1 MTKQL
6 LVLNS
11 IRGKS
16 GKDTLIALLES
27 KGYRVHRVAFAD
39 ILKRECAKVLSFNEI
54 EAGILEK
61 HMHQSEKDQ
70 PTPDLSI
77 AELPISDYKSW
88 LIKQHGFNPAMA
100 EPRSPRWHLQQYG
113 TEYRRE
119 HLKEPDVWLN
129 QGLKEVEKGL
139 EDPAIDMVVV
149 TDCRLPNELRALEEL
164 HMEPIQLSSLDFAGY
179 LEVMTV
185 RIVRDWF
192 IPGVDDQTY
201 HISDIALMAAKF
213 DHLVVNKLGEPW
225 GMLEQLEEQGA
236 IV

>member
-1 MTKQL
+1 MSQGKQI

-39 ILKRECAKVLSFNEI
+39 ILKKQCAEVLSFNEI
-54 EAGILEK
+54 ELAVLEK
-61 HMHQSEKDQ
+61 HMHQSEKDW
-70 PTPDLSI
+70 PSSDLAI
-77 AELPISDYKSW
+77 INLPESSYCNW
-88 LIKQHGFNPAMA
+88 LMRSGLHNID

-119 HLKEPDVWLN
+119 FCKEPNVWLD
-129 QGLKEVEKGL
+129 QGLIEVEKGL
-139 EDPAIDMVVV
+139 QDSSKDMVVV
-149 TDCRLPNELRALEEL
+149 TDCRLPNELKALKAL
-164 HMEPIQLSSLDFAGY
+164 HGRQENPNAFRWDTPKVSTI
-179 LEVMTV
+179 

-192 IPGVDDQTY
+192 IPGVDDQPY
-201 HISDIALMAAKF
+201 HISDIALMAAHF

-236 IV
+236 I

>member
-1 MTKQL
+1 MSKQI

-39 ILKRECAKVLSFNEI
+39 ILKKQCAEVLSFNEI
-54 EAGILEK
+54 EARILEK

-70 PTPDLSI
+70 PSSDLAI
-77 AELPISDYKSW
+77 YELPISGYKDW
-88 LIKQHGFNPAMA
+88 LQRQTSLDGLA
-100 EPRSPRWHLQQYG
+100 PRSPRWHLQQYG

-119 HLKEPDVWLN
+119 FCKEPNVWLD
-129 QGLKEVEKGL
+129 QGLIEVEKGL
-139 EDPAIDMVVV
+139 ADPSKDMVVV
-149 TDCRLPNELRALEEL
+149 TDCRLPNELKSLKALDVRQENPNAFRWDAPKV
-164 HMEPIQLSSLDFAGY
+164 H
-179 LEVMTV
+179 TV

-192 IPGVDDQTY
+192 IPGVDDQPY
-201 HISDIALMAAKF
+201 HISDIALMAAHF

-236 IV
+236 I

>member
-1 MTKQL
+1 MTKQV

-39 ILKRECAKVLSFNEI
+39 ILKKQCAGVLSFNEI
-54 EAGILEK
+54 EARILEK

-70 PTPDLSI
+70 PSSDLSI
-77 AELPISDYKSW
+77 AELPISDYKDW
-88 LIKQHGFNPAMA
+88 LIKQHGFNPTLAD
-100 EPRSPRWHLQQYG
+100 PRSPRWHLQQYG

-119 HLKEPDVWLN
+119 FCKEPNVWLD
-129 QGLKEVEKGL
+129 QGLKEIHEGIDKTDV
-139 EDPAIDMVVV
+139 DMVVV
-149 TDCRLPNELRALEEL
+149 TDCRLPNELKALEDL
-164 HMEPIQLSSLDFAGY
+164 RMVY
-179 LEVMTV
+179 KTVNTV

-192 IPGVDDQTY
+192 IPGVDDQPY
-201 HISDIALMAAKF
+201 HISDIALMAAHF

-236 IV
+236 I

>member
-1 MTKQL
+1 MSKQI

-39 ILKRECAKVLSFNEI
+39 ILKKQCAEVLSFNEI
-54 EAGILEK
+54 EARILEK

-70 PTPDLSI
+70 PSSDLAI
-77 AELPISDYKSW
+77 DALPISPYRDW
-88 LIKQHGFNPAMA
+88 LYSQHVPLVDHLI
-100 EPRSPRWHLQQYG
+100 PRSPRWHLQQYG

-119 HLKEPDVWLN
+119 FCKEPNVWLD
-129 QGLKEVEKGL
+129 QGLKEIHEGIDKADV
-139 EDPAIDMVVV
+139 DMVVV
-149 TDCRLPNELRALEEL
+149 TDCRLPNELKALEDL
-164 HMEPIQLSSLDFAGY
+164 RMVY
-179 LEVMTV
+179 KTVNTV

-192 IPGVDDQTY
+192 IPGVDDQPY
-201 HISDIALMAAKF
+201 HISDIALMAAHF

-236 IV
+236 I

>member
-1 MTKQL
+1 MSKQI

-39 ILKRECAKVLSFNEI
+39 ILKKQCAEVLSFNEI
-54 EAGILEK
+54 ELAVLEK
-61 HMHQSEKDQ
+61 HMHQSEKDW
-70 PTPDLSI
+70 PSSDLAI
-77 AELPISDYKSW
+77 INLPESSYCNW
-88 LIKQHGFNPAMA
+88 LMRSGLHNID

-119 HLKEPDVWLN
+119 FCKEPNVWLD
-129 QGLKEVEKGL
+129 QGLKEIHEGIDKA
-139 EDPAIDMVVV
+139 DIDMVVV
-149 TDCRLPNELRALEEL
+149 TDCRLPNELKALEDL
-164 HMEPIQLSSLDFAGY
+164 RMVY
-179 LEVMTV
+179 KTVNTV

-192 IPGVDDQTY
+192 IPGVDDQPY
-201 HISDIALMAAKF
+201 HISDIALMAAHF

-236 IV
+236 I